1 MKKSLGTLAG
11 FPRARKC
18 VLTPSREPREHKM
31 LSYLSISA
39 ATDEIDHPF
48 TFELEEGD
56 ADGTEGH
63 ARFGNYLAGGLA
75 FVRTGETID
84 YFLLFWR

>member
-1 MKKSLGTLAG
+1 MELISVNKNQDEKRVSPSG
-11 FPRARKC
+11 
-18 VLTPSREPREHKM
+18 LTFF
-31 LSYLSISA
+31 LSDNSSVSA

-48 TFELEEGD
+48 TFEFEEGD